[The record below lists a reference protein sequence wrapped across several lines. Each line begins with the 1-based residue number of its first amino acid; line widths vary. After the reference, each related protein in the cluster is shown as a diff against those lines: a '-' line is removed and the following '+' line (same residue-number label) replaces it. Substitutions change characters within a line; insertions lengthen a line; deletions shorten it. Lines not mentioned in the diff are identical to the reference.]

1 MTGEPLR
8 ILLPYDGSANA
19 ERALQFALALAQAAP
34 GSRLELVN
42 VQIPVGGA
50 VAAFVNKAD
59 IKDFHRDE
67 GMKVL
72 APAIAAANKAG
83 VPHAHHI
90 GVGQPGPTIAAFAK
104 KLGGTQIVMGTR
116 GLGAA
121 LGLLLGSVAT
131 EVIENAAVP
140 VTLVK

>member
-50 VAAFVNKAD
+50 VAAFQASPAPPPPPPLPPRLDRKA
-59 IKDFHRDE
+59 E
-67 GMKVL
+67 GCHPS
-72 APAIAAANKAG
+72 AE
-83 VPHAHHI
+83 
-90 GVGQPGPTIAAFAK
+90 PTE
-104 KLGGTQIVMGTR
+104 L
-116 GLGAA
+116 
-121 LGLLLGSVAT
+121 
-131 EVIENAAVP
+131 
-140 VTLVK
+140 